1 METMC
6 CDFCGRG
13 ALYHAEK
20 LVTRLG
26 TVAGSGLQFVHSGT
40 AILRRFDDGNSAV
53 VYSVAGQHRHAA
65 SFLRVPHGGNLTIDR
80 FGTGFLSG
88 CRNVGGGWLYGFR
101 GTDFGLDHHRAHDH
115 DDHQRD
121 STANRLIG
129 LLLGILFIAVV
140 WYALGQVETVFAME
154 YPEQAQEYLDAAPF
168 TMEAFLRHPWQNLKK
183 LLCQFLFEN
192 WTNILTVA
200 RKLFGLLLCAA
211 ACQFLVTGDRWNT
224 LLEWVFACACF
235 LLAEGLLAHLSQ
247 MAAEKSTIW
256 KDFLYGFLP
265 VFSSAMLA
273 SGQIS
278 GAAVCN
284 GFFLTALSCVANILQ
299 SLMMPVM
306 QMFLAITA
314 AGIFSENRTAETLS
328 VKIGKAINR
337 VICWIGALF
346 TGLMGIQRVFSGAVD
361 NATLQTGKTILY
373 SSIPIV
379 GQAISSAVSGVAAG
393 MKLLQSGLAFSALAI
408 VGAECLP
415 LYGQTMLCWAI
426 FTLGS
431 MIASLLGLSR
441 CADML
446 NGMASGAYTLAAVL
460 ALFFGMLSVG
470 ILMMLILGG
479 GRA

>member
-1 METMC
+1 M
-6 CDFCGRG
+6 
-13 ALYHAEK
+13 
-20 LVTRLG
+20 
-26 TVAGSGLQFVHSGT
+26 VHSLT
-40 AILRRFDDGNSAV
+40 
-53 VYSVAGQHRHAA
+53 GQHRHTAA
-65 SFLRVPHGGNLTIDR
+65 FVCLSNGGNPLTNRLGTR
-80 FGTGFLSG
+80 FLQR
-88 CRNVGGGWLYGFR
+88 CRNVCSSWLHGFCR
-101 GTDFGLDHHRAHDH
+101 TDFSFDHHRTDDH
-115 DDHQRD
+115 ADHQRNPALD
-121 STANRLIG
+121 RLIQVVLVLFC
-129 LLLGILFIAVV
+129 LLLL
-140 WYALGQVETVFAME
+140 WYAFGQVEPVFALE

-183 LLCQFLFEN
+183 LLCKTLFQN
-192 WTNILTVA
+192 WADILAVA

-211 ACQFLVTGDRWNT
+211 AFQFLVTGDRWNT
-224 LLEWVFACACF
+224 LLEWVFACGCF
-235 LLAEGLLAHLSQ
+235 LLAEGVLAHLSQ
-247 MAAEKSTIW
+247 LAAEKSTVW

-265 VFSSAMLA
+265 VFSSSMLA

-284 GFFLTALSCVANILQ
+284 GFFLTALSCVANVLQ
-299 SLMMPVM
+299 SFIMPVM
-306 QMFLAITA
+306 QMLLAITA

-328 VKIGKAINR
+328 VKIGKALNR

-346 TGLMGIQRVFSGAVD
+346 AGLMGIQRVFSGAVD
-361 NATLQTGKTILY
+361 SAALQTGKTILF

-393 MKLLQSGLAFSALAI
+393 VKLLQSGLAFSALAI
-408 VGAECLP
+408 IGVECLP
-415 LYGQTMLCWAI
+415 LYGQTMLCWVI

-431 MIASLLGLSR
+431 MVASLLGLTR

-479 GRA
+479 GRI